1 MINGMKTLATIVTER
16 GQVSIPAEIRK
27 KMKLQAG
34 QRILW
39 ELASS
44 TECRITPAP
53 ARRPQGAGAMLGYAS
68 TFRRARRTREW
79 MAELREGE
87 KA

>member
-1 MINGMKTLATIVTER
+1 MIDGMKTLATLVTER
-16 GQVSIPAEIRK
+16 GQVSIPAEISK

-44 TECRITPAP
+44 GECRITPAP
-53 ARRPQGAGAMLGYAS
+53 TRQPQGARAMLGYAS

-79 MAELREGE
+79 MAELRGGE
-87 KA
+87 QA

>member
-39 ELASS
+39 ELASNGG
-44 TECRITPAP
+44 CRITPAP
-53 ARRPQGAGAMLGYAS
+53 ARRPQGARAMLGYAS

-79 MAELREGE
+79 MGEFREGE
-87 KA
+87 QA